1 MPSYPDVP
9 QGYVELLQDFTIAVL
24 QSQPKDVIAFAA
36 EYFTNLQN
44 TLPDDCKAPTDVKLV
59 HKPSSQNNAPILQF
73 RSKSHSNEE
82 ERFANSAEQHVNS
95 NSTNTESDSLPSSPC
110 PSEPSLT
117 GIRNRR
123 KSVAAES
130 FNPDALD
137 GTEDPQVDFTESEQ
151 CSLLMNV
158 CKNVLLFRN
167 MDDKELAKI
176 TQVMVGQEVHP
187 GDVIIT
193 QGESGS
199 HFYVIE
205 RGLFSVLVRN
215 EDGVE
220 KQLLQYE
227 NEGYFGEMALM
238 YDAPRSATVVAETEG
253 KIWCMNRSDFR
264 RLVLSHAAK
273 QRRQFVKLLNSVH
286 ILNELDSNDLMNLAD
301 ALVKRTYGDGECIV
315 KQGDRGLEMYFI
327 MAGKVIVK
335 KATSAGVI
343 TVSELGE
350 GQYFG
355 ELALLSDEPRAAS
368 VYSVGTSVL
377 AVLDVQSFERLLG
390 PCVAVMKQNTLKYFG
405 RASSL

>member
-1 MPSYPDVP
+1 MPSCPNVP

-24 QSQPKDVIAFAA
+24 RVQPKDVIAFAA
-36 EYFTNLQN
+36 EYFTNLKN
-44 TLPDDCKAPTDVKLV
+44 TLPDNCEAPTDVKLV
-59 HKPSSQNNAPILQF
+59 HKPFSQNTPPILQF
-73 RSKSHSNEE
+73 RPKSHSNEE
-82 ERFANSAEQHVNS
+82 ERLANVNS
-95 NSTNTESDSLPSSPC
+95 NSTNMHNDSLSSSPC

-117 GIRNRR
+117 KIRNRR
-123 KSVAAES
+123 KSVAAEP

-137 GTEDPQVDFTESEQ
+137 GTEDLEVDVTESEQ
-151 CSLLMNV
+151 CSLLMDV

-193 QGESGS
+193 QGESGN

-205 RGLFSVLVRN
+205 RGLFSVFVRN

-220 KQLLQYE
+220 KQVLQYD
-227 NEGYFGEMALM
+227 NRGYFGEMALM
-238 YDAPRSATVVAETEG
+238 YDAPRSATVVAESEG
-253 KIWCMNRSDFR
+253 KIWYMNRSDFQ

-286 ILNELDSNDLMNLAD
+286 ILKELGSNDLMNLAD

-327 MAGKVIVK
+327 MEGKVIVK
-335 KATSAGVI
+335 KDTPAGVI

-368 VYSVGTSVL
+368 VYSLGTSVL
-377 AVLDVQSFERLLG
+377 AVLDVKSFERLLG

-405 RASSL
+405 RPNSL